1 MQDLGIAE
9 GAETGGGRRAVLIA
23 GPTASGK
30 SALALALAEEL
41 EGTIINADSMQVYDG
56 LRILSAR
63 PTPEEEARAPHR
75 LYGHVPPSERY
86 TVARWLADATVAIA
100 AARAEERVPIVVGGT
115 GLYFKALTEGIAA
128 VPPIPDELRTRLAAE
143 AAESGIPAL
152 HARLALLDAEAATR
166 LSPNDT
172 TRVLRALEV
181 IEATGRPLADWQ
193 RDAGSP
199 PVIDLAEARAIV
211 LEPDRAELYA
221 RIDRRFDLMVATGAL
236 EETRALIAR
245 GLDPSLPAMKAI
257 GIREF
262 SAYLEGTLS
271 LEDAIARAKM
281 ESRRY
286 AKRQGTWFRN
296 QMGGWGRGG

>member
-9 GAETGGGRRAVLIA
+9 GAETGGSRRAVLIA

-30 SALALALAEEL
+30 SALALKLAEEL
-41 EGTIINADSMQVYDG
+41 GGTVINADSMQVYDG

-63 PTPEEEARAPHR
+63 PSPEEEARAPHR
-75 LYGHVPPSERY
+75 LYGHVAPSERY
-86 TVARWLADATVAIA
+86 TVARWLIDATRAISEV
-100 AARAEERVPIVVGGT
+100 REEGRVPIVVGGT

-128 VPPIPDELRTRLAAE
+128 VPPIPDELRDRLAAE
-143 AAESGIPAL
+143 AEVEGIPAL
-152 HARLALLDAEAATR
+152 HARLATLDDEAASR

-181 IEATGRPLADWQ
+181 VEATGRPLADWQ
-193 RDAGSP
+193 REEGAP
-199 PVIDLAEARAIV
+199 PVIELAEARTIV

-221 RIDRRFDLMVATGAL
+221 RIDRRFDMMVAAGAL
-236 EETRALIAR
+236 EETRALLAR
-245 GLDPSLPAMKAI
+245 GLAPSLPAMKAI

-262 SAYLEGTLS
+262 AAHLAGTLS
-271 LEDAIARAKM
+271 LEDAIAKAKM

-296 QMGGWGRGG
+296 QMGDWGRG

>member
-9 GAETGGGRRAVLIA
+9 GAETGFGRRAVLIA

-30 SALALALAEEL
+30 SARALALAEEL
-41 EGTIINADSMQVYDG
+41 DGTVINADSMQVYDG

-75 LYGHVPPSERY
+75 LYGHVSPSERY
-86 TVARWLADATVAIA
+86 TVARWLADATRAIA
-100 AARAEERVPIVVGGT
+100 EVREEGRVPIVVGGT

-128 VPPIPDELRTRLAAE
+128 VPPIPDELRARLATEAE
-143 AAESGIPAL
+143 ADGIPAL
-152 HARLALLDAEAATR
+152 HARLATLDAEAAER

-181 IEATGRPLADWQ
+181 VEATGRPLADWQ
-193 RDAGSP
+193 REEGAP
-199 PVIDLAEARAIV
+199 PVIDLTEARTIV

-221 RIDRRFDLMVATGAL
+221 RIDRRFDMMVAAGAL
-236 EETRALIAR
+236 EETRSLLAR
-245 GLDPSLPAMKAI
+245 GLAPSLPAMKAI

-262 SAYLEGTLS
+262 AAHLAGTLS
-271 LEDAIARAKM
+271 LEDAIAKAKM

-296 QMGGWGRGG
+296 QMSGWGRR

>member
-41 EGTIINADSMQVYDG
+41 GGTVINADSMQVYEG

-63 PTPEEEARAPHR
+63 PTQEEEARAPHR

-86 TVARWLADATVAIA
+86 TVARWLADATRAIA
-100 AARAEERVPIVVGGT
+100 EVREEGRVPIVVGGT

-128 VPPIPDELRTRLAAE
+128 VPPIPDDVRTRLAAE
-143 AAESGIPAL
+143 AETKGIPAL
-152 HARLALLDAEAATR
+152 HARLATLDAEAAER

-181 IEATGRPLADWQ
+181 VEATGRPLADWQ
-193 RDAGSP
+193 REEGAP
-199 PVIDLAEARAIV
+199 PVIDLAEARTIV

-221 RIDRRFDLMVATGAL
+221 RINRRFDMMVAAGAL
-236 EETRALIAR
+236 EETRALLAR
-245 GLDPSLPAMKAI
+245 GLASALPAMKAI

-262 SAYLEGTLS
+262 AAHLAGTLS

-296 QMGGWGRGG
+296 QMGGWGRG

>member
-1 MQDLGIAE
+1 
-9 GAETGGGRRAVLIA
+9 V
-23 GPTASGK
+23 
-30 SALALALAEEL
+30 
-41 EGTIINADSMQVYDG
+41 INADSMQVYEG

-63 PTPEEEARAPHR
+63 PTQEEEARAPHR

-86 TVARWLADATVAIA
+86 TVARWLADATRAIA
-100 AARAEERVPIVVGGT
+100 EVREEGRVPIVVGGT

-128 VPPIPDELRTRLAAE
+128 VPPIPDDVRTRLAAE
-143 AAESGIPAL
+143 AETKGIPAL
-152 HARLALLDAEAATR
+152 HARLATLDAEAAER

-181 IEATGRPLADWQ
+181 VEATGRPLADWQ
-193 RDAGSP
+193 REEGAP
-199 PVIDLAEARAIV
+199 PVIDLAEARTIV

-221 RIDRRFDLMVATGAL
+221 RINRRFDMMVAAGAL
-236 EETRALIAR
+236 EETRALLAR
-245 GLDPSLPAMKAI
+245 GLASALPAMKAI

-262 SAYLEGTLS
+262 AAHLAGTLS

-296 QMGGWGRGG
+296 QMGGWGRG

>member
-9 GAETGGGRRAVLIA
+9 GADAGGGRRAVLIA

-41 EGTIINADSMQVYDG
+41 GGTVINADSMQVYDG

-63 PTPEEEARAPHR
+63 PTPEEEARVPHR

-86 TVARWLADATVAIA
+86 TVARWLADATAAIA
-100 AARAEERVPIVVGGT
+100 AVRAEGRLPIVVGGT

-128 VPPIPDELRTRLAAE
+128 VPPIPDELRARLAAE
-143 AAESGIPAL
+143 AEADGISAL
-152 HARLALLDAEAATR
+152 HARLATLDAEAAER

-181 IEATGRPLADWQ
+181 VEATGRPLADWQ
-193 RDAGSP
+193 REEGAP
-199 PVIDLAEARAIV
+199 PVVNVAEARTIV

-221 RIDRRFDLMVATGAL
+221 RIDRRFDQMVAAGAL
-236 EETRALIAR
+236 EETRALLGR
-245 GLDPSLPAMKAI
+245 GVAPSLPAMKAI

-262 SAYLEGTLS
+262 AAHLAGTLS
-271 LEDAIARAKM
+271 LEDAIAKAKM

-296 QMGGWGRGG
+296 QMGDWDRG

>member
-41 EGTIINADSMQVYDG
+41 GGTVINADSMQVYDG
-56 LRILSAR
+56 LSILSAR

-75 LYGHVPPSERY
+75 LYGHVPPAERY
-86 TVARWLADATVAIA
+86 TVARWLADATAVIA
-100 AARAEERVPIVVGGT
+100 AVRAEGRVPIVVGGT

-128 VPPIPDELRTRLAAE
+128 VPPIPDDVRTRLAAE
-143 AAESGIPAL
+143 AEADGIPAL
-152 HARLALLDAEAATR
+152 HARLATLDAEAAER

-193 RDAGSP
+193 REEGAP
-199 PVIDLAEARAIV
+199 PVIDVAKARTIV

-221 RIDRRFDLMVATGAL
+221 RIDRRFDQMVAAGAL
-236 EETRALIAR
+236 EETRALLAR
-245 GLDPSLPAMKAI
+245 GLAPSLPAMKAI

-262 SAYLEGTLS
+262 AAHLAGTLS

-296 QMGGWGRGG
+296 QMGEWGRG

>member
-9 GAETGGGRRAVLIA
+9 GAETGGGRCAVLIA

-41 EGTIINADSMQVYDG
+41 GGTVINADSMQVYDG

-75 LYGHVPPSERY
+75 LYGHVPPAERY
-86 TVARWLADATVAIA
+86 TVARWLADATAVIA
-100 AARAEERVPIVVGGT
+100 AVRAEGRVPIVVGGT

-128 VPPIPDELRTRLAAE
+128 VPPIPDELRARLAGE
-143 AAESGIPAL
+143 AQADGIPAL
-152 HARLALLDAEAATR
+152 HARLATLDAEAAER

-193 RDAGSP
+193 REEGAA
-199 PVIDLAEARAIV
+199 PVIDVAKARTIV

-221 RIDRRFDLMVATGAL
+221 RIDRRFEQMVAAGAL
-236 EETRALIAR
+236 EETRALLAR
-245 GLDPSLPAMKAI
+245 GLAPSLPAMKAI

-262 SAYLEGTLS
+262 AAHLAGTLS
-271 LEDAIARAKM
+271 LDDAIARAKM

-296 QMGGWGRGG
+296 QMGDWGRG

>member
-41 EGTIINADSMQVYDG
+41 GGTVINADSMQVYDG
-56 LRILSAR
+56 LSILSAR
-63 PTPEEEARAPHR
+63 PTPEEEARVPHR

-86 TVARWLADATVAIA
+86 TVARWLADATAAIA
-100 AARAEERVPIVVGGT
+100 EVRKEGRVPIVVGGT

-128 VPPIPDELRTRLAAE
+128 VPPIPDDVRTRLAAE
-143 AAESGIPAL
+143 AETKGIPAL
-152 HARLALLDAEAATR
+152 HARLATLDAEAAER

-181 IEATGRPLADWQ
+181 VEATGRPLADWQ
-193 RDAGSP
+193 REEGAP
-199 PVIDLAEARAIV
+199 PVIDLAEARTIV

-221 RIDRRFDLMVATGAL
+221 RINRRFDMMVAAGAL
-236 EETRALIAR
+236 EETRALLAR
-245 GLDPSLPAMKAI
+245 GLASALPAMKAI

-262 SAYLEGTLS
+262 AAHLAGTLS
-271 LEDAIARAKM
+271 LEDAIAKAKM

-296 QMGGWGRGG
+296 QMGDWRRG